1 MFPTAV
7 SPVLAADNKLQAAL
21 DGAITA
27 VETRRRLTPGS
38 FPIPLAMAELTDSRP
53 FPFAGHRED
62 EMDVIAS
69 EAKVAVMF
77 AAYALRDVAR
87 RLATARGITTPAD
100 LFTALATDVTPLVRN
115 AVPRIA
121 SSSDITDAHR
131 DGSYSAALEAVANPA
146 GPVTVSFRPDF
157 RQAIEQMIVPSSDSA
172 AGACVHAVGYAY
184 LNAVLAGCGL
194 FDATNDRGLWVGTD
208 YHGGDPPFTPT
219 RWPSVRVPVV
229 NDDPSGPAGTARKMV
244 ELVSLIAARLIIDP
258 ASCDEMLGHL
268 HRAAVPSTQVDR
280 VFASEPGIL
289 RTAAFTH
296 NKIGIVPLSAA
307 PNRGVNV
314 FSEVS
319 ILDGPVASG
328 RRYVVG
334 WQSFIDRSG
343 AATKKVPAA
352 FADIAGIIR
361 DTITEYERP
370 ARAPEATEAERG
382 ATADGLHEQ
391 EGAAPPAERWVTKL
405 YEPGRADLRPCQYLD
420 FTA

>member
-1 MFPTAV
+1 
-7 SPVLAADNKLQAAL
+7 
-21 DGAITA
+21 
-27 VETRRRLTPGS
+27 
-38 FPIPLAMAELTDSRP
+38 
-53 FPFAGHRED
+53 
-62 EMDVIAS
+62 
-69 EAKVAVMF
+69 
-77 AAYALRDVAR
+77 
-87 RLATARGITTPAD
+87 
-100 LFTALATDVTPLVRN
+100 
-115 AVPRIA
+115 
-121 SSSDITDAHR
+121 
-131 DGSYSAALEAVANPA
+131 
-146 GPVTVSFRPDF
+146 
-157 RQAIEQMIVPSSDSA
+157 
-172 AGACVHAVGYAY
+172 VGYAY

-268 HRAAVPSTQVDR
+268 HRAAVPPTQVDR